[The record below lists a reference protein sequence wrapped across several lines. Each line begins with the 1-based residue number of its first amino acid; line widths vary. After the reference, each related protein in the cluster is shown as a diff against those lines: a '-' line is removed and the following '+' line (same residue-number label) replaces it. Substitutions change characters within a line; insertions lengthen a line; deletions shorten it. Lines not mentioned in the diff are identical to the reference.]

1 MLWTPKRLALVLASA
16 STLTA
21 GLAGCA
27 DFPPVRSVRI
37 ATAGISEVMCNAA
50 FVSRIDPQRADTEEM
65 RPADGM
71 GLIAWGLRS
80 EVDAE
85 HHEVRTT
92 FAGRALGRAVWRE
105 GGGCTVAHGDA
116 EPVRPAA
123 IHRIEQPDPFPGL
136 AVPALVAA
144 ENPRIAAAVDAAFV
158 EEPDAAPRRTQA
170 VLVVQ
175 HGRMLAER
183 YAADVTPDTPLAGHS
198 VSKSVVHALVG
209 VMARQGRLDPAAP
222 LPLQT
227 WQAPGD
233 PRAAITPNL
242 LLANASGLPWDEAN
256 RGWDSATRM
265 WHVEPDPAAFAMSL
279 PAEAAPGTGFAYSNA
294 GWTVLSR
301 VLRDLNGG
309 SADGFNAFAEREL
322 LAPLG
327 MRHTVLTLDATGT
340 PMGANLFFA
349 SPRDWAR
356 FGLLY
361 LNDGVV
367 NDQRLLPEGWVR
379 EARTPTLD
387 AGYGRGFWL
396 NHRHDKHPLPG
407 RWGLPG
413 APAEAF
419 FARGYL
425 GQFIVIVPSLDLV
438 IVRLGVSFRAGG
450 DIETVGQLVGEV
462 VASLDASSTVAGN
475 APDITRGKSSVKT
488 KLVP

>member
-1 MLWTPKRLALVLASA
+1 MGWTLKRLALELASA

-27 DFPPVRSVRI
+27 DFPPVRAVRI
-37 ATAGISEVMCNAA
+37 ATAGTSEVMCNAA
-50 FVSRIDPQRADTEEM
+50 FVSRIDPQRADADEM
-65 RPADGM
+65 RPAGGM

-85 HHEVRTT
+85 RHEVRTT

-105 GGGCTVAHGDA
+105 GGGCTVAHGDVA
-116 EPVRPAA
+116 PVVPAP
-123 IHRIEQPDPFPGL
+123 IRRVERPDPFPGL
-136 AVPALVAA
+136 AAPVAPAD
-144 ENPRIAAAVDAAFV
+144 PRIAAAVEAAFA
-158 EEPDAAPRRTQA
+158 EEAGAAPRRTQA

-175 HGRMLAER
+175 HGRILAER
-183 YAADVTPDTPLAGHS
+183 YAPDITPDTPLAGHS

-209 VMARQGRLDPAAP
+209 VLVRQGRLDPNAP
-222 LPLQT
+222 VAVPA
-227 WQAPGD
+227 WHSPGD

-242 LLANASGLPWDEAN
+242 LLANASGLPWDEAS
-256 RGWDSATRM
+256 RGWDGATRM
-265 WHVEPDPAAFAMSL
+265 WHVEPDPAAFAVSL
-279 PAEAAPGTGFAYSNA
+279 PAEAAPGTHFAYSNA

-301 VLRDLNGG
+301 LLRDLNGG
-309 SADGFNAFAEREL
+309 DADGFNAFAEREL

-349 SPRDWAR
+349 SARDWAR

-361 LNDGVV
+361 LHDGVV
-367 NDQRLLPEGWVR
+367 DGQRLLPEGWVA

-396 NHRHDKHPLPG
+396 NHRHDRHPLPG

-419 FARGYL
+419 FVRGYL

-438 IVRLGVSFRAGG
+438 VVRLGVSYRPGG
-450 DIETVGQLVGEV
+450 DVETVGQLVGAV
-462 VASLDASSTVAGN
+462 AAAVDASLTVAGG
-475 APDITRGKSSVKT
+475 APGTASGRSSVKV